1 MAYTSI
7 IPVSRLDNSITYI
20 RNKDKTTKKGQSAGS
35 LEEAIDYAMNRDK
48 TERSVFEDSI
58 GCVCET
64 AYQDMVE
71 TKKRY
76 HKMDGVQGYH
86 LVQSFAKGE
95 VTPELAHQI
104 GMELAER
111 LLQRKYEAVITT
123 HLNTEHYH
131 NHIVFNSVSMEDGKK
146 YHSNS
151 RSYYEDVRKASDAL
165 CLKYGLSVIE
175 PKNGKGKSYAQ
186 WMAEQDGKPTWRTSI
201 CLDIRDAVAES
212 FTWKQFLD
220 QMKQRGYQ
228 WKLNRKYI
236 ALKAP
241 GMERYIRLRSLGKH
255 YSEESIR
262 QWILQPKSRTPAG
275 KEGISRTPKKK
286 LKGIQALYY
295 SYLYQ
300 MGVLKQKP
308 KRISPV
314 LRADIRKLDARIEQ
328 MEFLQKHQITTR
340 EELLAY
346 RTPLEEQVQA
356 LTKERKR
363 LYRSE
368 PDGVR
373 IGQIN
378 EVLKPLR
385 KDIRICIRIEQQSR
399 EMEERMRLAG
409 QIQRQAEQEEDKTEK
424 TRQKETES
432 R

>member
-1 MAYTSI
+1 MKDKIEVEMLSPLMAEFIPDYSDIVDLDDAEPLEGPDLVQYQTSI
-7 IPVSRLDNSITYI
+7 AEKVDEINRLGMPDNQPCNLIDYFDQ
-20 RNKDKTTKKGQSAGS
+20 NKDIKEKVERITMAVKEQEGVLYGCANLTLRENLTPEEYRVVGQYLRGQYSDGWGESLEQREIKVDGGELYLHFYVGAGS
-35 LEEAIDYAMNRDK
+35 DFQIQVKAPEK
-48 TERSVFEDSI
+48 
-58 GCVCET
+58 
-64 AYQDMVE
+64 
-71 TKKRY
+71 
-76 HKMDGVQGYH
+76 GVQEK
-86 LVQSFAKGE
+86 QPEQKPSR
-95 VTPELAHQI
+95 PELKLLGHDGNIFSILGDA
-104 GMELAER
+104 AR
-111 LLQRKYEAVITT
+111 LLRRAGMSEQANE
-123 HLNTEHYH
+123 
-131 NHIVFNSVSMEDGKK
+131 
-146 YHSNS
+146 
-151 RSYYEDVRKASDAL
+151 
-165 CLKYGLSVIE
+165 
-175 PKNGKGKSYAQ
+175 
-186 WMAEQDGKPTWRTSI
+186 MADR
-201 CLDIRDAVAES
+201 VH
-212 FTWKQFLD
+212 
-220 QMKQRGYQ
+220 
-228 WKLNRKYI
+228 
-236 ALKAP
+236 
-241 GMERYIRLRSLGKH
+241 KH

-346 RTPLEEQVQA
+346 RPPLEEQVQA

-399 EMEERMRLAG
+399 EMEERMRLAE

>member
-1 MAYTSI
+1 M
-7 IPVSRLDNSITYI
+7 
-20 RNKDKTTKKGQSAGS
+20 
-35 LEEAIDYAMNRDK
+35 
-48 TERSVFEDSI
+48 
-58 GCVCET
+58 
-64 AYQDMVE
+64 
-71 TKKRY
+71 
-76 HKMDGVQGYH
+76 
-86 LVQSFAKGE
+86 
-95 VTPELAHQI
+95 
-104 GMELAER
+104 
-111 LLQRKYEAVITT
+111 
-123 HLNTEHYH
+123 
-131 NHIVFNSVSMEDGKK
+131 SMEDGKK

-201 CLDIRDAVAES
+201 RLDIRDAVAES
-212 FTWKQFLD
+212 FTWKQFLE

-275 KEGISRTPKKK
+275 KEGDSRPPKKK

-346 RTPLEEQVQA
+346 RNSVGRTGAGTHERTEAALPERTGQCQDRSDHRRTKAASEGYPHLYPDRTAVQ
-356 LTKERKR
+356 
-363 LYRSE
+363 
-368 PDGVR
+368 
-373 IGQIN
+373 
-378 EVLKPLR
+378 
-385 KDIRICIRIEQQSR
+385 
-399 EMEERMRLAG
+399 EMEEKMRLAE
-409 QIQRQAEQEEDKTEK
+409 QIQM
-424 TRQKETES
+424 RQKEEQTEKNRKPRTES